1 MKYINLEYHPADS
14 RVRIVDDDVVQTL
27 RSRMGTGGSNVP
39 IILVL
44 NDQGGAVIN
53 WSKEELSPTIRAQD
67 HGHPPVVVM
76 EDEADSS
83 CNSRSGRSR
92 HNISR

>member
-27 RSRMGTGGSNVP
+27 SSRMGTGGSNVP

-67 HGHPPVVVM
+67 HGHPPVVVI
-76 EDEADSS
+76 ENERTNCTGVKSE
-83 CNSRSGRSR
+83 SRNDNG
-92 HNISR
+92 